1 LEVKTSIYELC
12 VGRGRVKIHPVTL
25 GLEIFGGGEVVRSF
39 TGEGE
44 GRERGKK
51 KKMKGRRRWREGRER
66 DRKSRKEDSCF
77 P

>member
-51 KKMKGRRRWREGRER
+51 KKM
-66 DRKSRKEDSCF
+66 
-77 P
+77 